1 MPHPIPVPIRQAMF
15 QLWQKG
21 YQTREIAESL
31 GLPCS
36 TVRRLL
42 HRFRLHGTDGI
53 PADYRHPSVAEAA
66 PSELVETALSLRREH
81 PTWGAG
87 LIRVQLLL
95 EAPGRPVPS
104 VRTLQ
109 RWFVRAGLSPAR
121 RDDHAGPTLTGR
133 PRPTRPGR
141 WMQKNISE

>member
-1 MPHPIPVPIRQAMF
+1 MF
-15 QLWQKG
+15 QLWKKG

-66 PSELVETALSLRREH
+66 PSELVET
-81 PTWGAG
+81 T
-87 LIRVQLLL
+87 
-95 EAPGRPVPS
+95 
-104 VRTLQ
+104 
-109 RWFVRAGLSPAR
+109 
-121 RDDHAGPTLTGR
+121 
-133 PRPTRPGR
+133 
-141 WMQKNISE
+141 